1 MVEQM
6 EKKMTEM
13 TPQMLKKYHSVFPDP
28 EEKDR
33 LCIRIEYGTFSGLGI
48 ALGGIQLADKENPD
62 GTTKVK
68 FEYDMVD
75 IPPDMV
81 DKDFSNEDG
90 GKLEMLLGQ
99 IYLNIIN
106 EELEHQK
113 TESED
118 GTTRS
123 YHFAKPTL

>member
-13 TPQMLKKYHSVFPDP
+13 TPQKLKKYHSVFPDP

-33 LCIRIEYGTFSGLGI
+33 LCIRIEHGLFSGLGI
-48 ALGGIQLADKENPD
+48 AFGGIQLAEEENSD
-62 GTTKVK
+62 GTTRVK

-75 IPPDMV
+75 IPPEMT
-81 DKDFSNEDG
+81 DKDFSDEEG
-90 GKLEMLLGQ
+90 GELEMLLGQ
-99 IYLNIIN
+99 IYLNILN
-106 EELEHQK
+106 EELELQK

-118 GTTRS
+118 GTHRKYDFT
-123 YHFAKPTL
+123 KPII